1 MTAISGPKNESPR
14 RLDQEL
20 AQPFAGHLVGHAAAG
35 GRSLST
41 GGLAPCSEPGK
52 VLAPGKGAPSEAVRV
67 QQRGT
72 SIRLACGCGHFV
84 LSFRSLGVVRHGR
97 FRCPICGRQVR
108 LSRLEALLEICRIT
122 NGEETRASMSELAS
136 SQGSGGLL
144 GPD

>member
-1 MTAISGPKNESPR
+1 MTVISGPKNDSSR

-20 AQPFAGHLVGHAAAG
+20 AQPFAGHLLGHAAAG
-35 GRSLST
+35 GRSLPN
-41 GGLAPCSEPGK
+41 GGLAPRSEPGK

-97 FRCPICGRQVR
+97 FRCPICGREVR
-108 LSRLEALLEICRIT
+108 LSSLEALFEICQMSIG
-122 NGEETRASMSELAS
+122 GEARTSVSEPAS
-136 SQGSGGLL
+136 SQGSGGSP
-144 GPD
+144 GRD